1 MAGPSQVTIKIAAKL
16 EKDFGSAISAAQK
29 AVSGLKGLGGM
40 AATGAK
46 VAAGSL
52 AAVGG
57 ALATAGVASVNTG
70 REFEAAMSSA
80 AATANAT
87 EAEYKKLEAAAMEM
101 GRTTSKTATE
111 SANAL
116 EYMSLAGWDVDTS
129 ISALPSV
136 LKMSE
141 ASGMDLAHC
150 SDLITDSMSAAGV
163 SVDNLAGYLDIATKA
178 QNKSNQTAEHM
189 MEAFIGVG
197 GTMKGLNIP
206 IEDTAT
212 ALGVLA
218 NRGIKGSEAGNALNA
233 IMANLTTGTGAAGK
247 MMESLGISAFDSE
260 GKFIGLEATLQKV
273 NQATAGLSE
282 EQRNAALAAIGGKQ
296 HIDALNDLMS
306 GLNTTTADGVSEWE
320 ALSQQLYNADGALE
334 TMRAT
339 KLDNLNG
346 DLATLQSALEDTGIR
361 VYQNLQEPLRGAA
374 QFATEQIYTLSD
386 ALNNGGFEGM
396 ASAVGNV
403 LSNAFTKVVDFAPQ
417 FIMMAS
423 VIATSLLNGLVQNGP
438 VLAQGLSQLV
448 VQGLGAFAGFY
459 SEFWSTGAAL
469 LAQFLQGMAGE
480 IPNVIAIGSQTM
492 QSLGAGITANLPTI
506 LSAGT
511 DIIVQLIGG
520 IGVLLPQLLSMGG
533 QILGQLV
540 QGILTAIPQIA
551 AAAFTLMSD
560 FGSQLQANLPTVIQQ
575 GVQMVVDLVASIC
588 ANAGMLI
595 DGALA
600 LINGLVSGLMQGLPA
615 IISAVPSIISS
626 LANGIISNIPT
637 ILQAGVQLIVTLA
650 QGLLQAIPSL
660 LAAIPQI
667 AWSIIT
673 ALTSVNWL
681 QVGWDIFMT
690 LVDGVLSIDWLQLGM
705 DILNAI
711 KDGILSA
718 VGGLFESVGNIWNN
732 VTSFFTGKGKETGD
746 STAAAIQSTTPA
758 VQEAASGVGRSAVT
772 GMQNSLSTSLPSMTA
787 SANAAG
793 AALTSGINSGVAS
806 GAGQLDSTVAS
817 MGTSATA
824 SLNGSINQ
832 GLASVNTSAVA
843 SGTAYTDGMTAGLQ
857 SGMPGVQSAAQTGCD
872 AVVQQTTSSFE
883 RVRSAVETKMN
894 AAATAVTN
902 AIGKMRA
909 AMNFSWSLPHLKV
922 PHVNISGA
930 FSLQPPTAPNF
941 SVSWYKEGGI
951 LSGAQIFGMQ
961 GNRLLGGG
969 EAGKEAVLPLS
980 TLWQQM
986 RGMFAESAGGVRERI
1001 NALGQQ
1007 LGLAENSRRLSF
1019 SGLLDGVKGGPQ
1031 PATAGGPPMQ
1041 ITYAPQYYFQGEAP
1055 TKDDLEG
1062 AEEMS
1067 QSKFNE
1073 MMNKW
1078 MKDHSRKDF

>member
-29 AVSGLKGLGGM
+29 AVSGLKGLG
-40 AATGAK
+40 
-46 VAAGSL
+46 
-52 AAVGG
+52 
-57 ALATAGVASVNTG
+57 
-70 REFEAAMSSA
+70 
-80 AATANAT
+80 
-87 EAEYKKLEAAAMEM
+87 
-101 GRTTSKTATE
+101 
-111 SANAL
+111 
-116 EYMSLAGWDVDTS
+116 
-129 ISALPSV
+129 
-136 LKMSE
+136 
-141 ASGMDLAHC
+141 
-150 SDLITDSMSAAGV
+150 
-163 SVDNLAGYLDIATKA
+163 
-178 QNKSNQTAEHM
+178 
-189 MEAFIGVG
+189 
-197 GTMKGLNIP
+197 
-206 IEDTAT
+206 
-212 ALGVLA
+212 
-218 NRGIKGSEAGNALNA
+218 
-233 IMANLTTGTGAAGK
+233 GK

-306 GLNTTTADGVSEWE
+306 GLNTTTADGVTEWE
-320 ALSQQLYNADGALE
+320 ALSEQLYNADGALE
-334 TMRAT
+334 AMRDT
-339 KLDNLNG
+339 KLDSLNG

-361 VYQNLQEPLRGAA
+361 VYQNLQEPFRGAA
-374 QFATEQIYTLSD
+374 QFATDQVYTLSD
-386 ALNNGGFEGM
+386 ALTDGGFEGM
-396 ASAVGNV
+396 AFGS
-403 LSNAFTKVVDFAPQ
+403 
-417 FIMMAS
+417 
-423 VIATSLLNGLVQNGP
+423 
-438 VLAQGLSQLV
+438 
-448 VQGLGAFAGFY
+448 FY
-459 SEFWSTGAAL
+459 VEFWSAGAAL

-480 IPNVIAIGSQTM
+480 IPNIIEIGSQTI
-492 QSLGAGITANLPTI
+492 QNLGAGITANLPTI

-551 AAAFTLMSD
+551 TAAFTLMSD

-588 ANAGMLI
+588 ANAGMII
-595 DGALA
+595 DGAMA

-637 ILQAGVQLIVTLA
+637 IPTILQAGVQLIVTLA

-667 AWSIIT
+667 CWSIIT

-711 KDGILSA
+711 KDGIMSA
-718 VGGLFESVGNIWNN
+718 VGGLFESVGNIWDN

-746 STAAAIQSTTPA
+746 STAAIQSTTPA

-772 GMQNSLSTSLPSMTA
+772 GMQNSLNTSLPSLTA
-787 SANAAG
+787 NANAAD

-817 MGTSATA
+817 MGASATA
-824 SLNGSINQ
+824 SLNGSISQ

-883 RVRSAVETKMN
+883 RVRSAVEAKMN

-902 AIGKMRA
+902 AVGKMRA

-961 GNRLLGGG
+961 GSHLLGGG
-969 EAGKEAVLPLS
+969 EDGKEAVLPLS

-986 RGMFAESAGGVRERI
+986 RGMFAESVGGVRERI
-1001 NALGQQ
+1001 NTLGQQ

-1019 SGLLDGVKGGPQ
+1019 ADLLDSVKGGPQ

-1041 ITYAPQYYFQGEAP
+1041 INYSPQYYFQGEAP
-1055 TKDDLEG
+1055 TKEDLEG

-1073 MMNKW
+1073 MMSKW
-1078 MKDHSRKDF
+1078 MKDHSRKDLH

>member
-29 AVSGLKGLGGM
+29 AVSGLKGLG
-40 AATGAK
+40 
-46 VAAGSL
+46 
-52 AAVGG
+52 
-57 ALATAGVASVNTG
+57 
-70 REFEAAMSSA
+70 
-80 AATANAT
+80 
-87 EAEYKKLEAAAMEM
+87 
-101 GRTTSKTATE
+101 
-111 SANAL
+111 
-116 EYMSLAGWDVDTS
+116 
-129 ISALPSV
+129 
-136 LKMSE
+136 
-141 ASGMDLAHC
+141 
-150 SDLITDSMSAAGV
+150 
-163 SVDNLAGYLDIATKA
+163 
-178 QNKSNQTAEHM
+178 
-189 MEAFIGVG
+189 
-197 GTMKGLNIP
+197 
-206 IEDTAT
+206 
-212 ALGVLA
+212 
-218 NRGIKGSEAGNALNA
+218 
-233 IMANLTTGTGAAGK
+233 GK

-306 GLNTTTADGVSEWE
+306 GLNTTTADGVTEWE
-320 ALSQQLYNADGALE
+320 ALSEQLYNADGALE
-334 TMRAT
+334 AMRDT

-361 VYQNLQEPLRGAA
+361 VYQNLQEPFRGAA
-374 QFATEQIYTLSD
+374 QFATDQVYTLSD
-386 ALNNGGFEGM
+386 ALTDGGFEGM
-396 ASAVGNV
+396 ASG
-403 LSNAFTKVVDFAPQ
+403 S
-417 FIMMAS
+417 
-423 VIATSLLNGLVQNGP
+423 
-438 VLAQGLSQLV
+438 
-448 VQGLGAFAGFY
+448 FY
-459 SEFWSTGAAL
+459 AEFWSAGAAL
-469 LAQFLQGMAGE
+469 LAQFLQGIAGE
-480 IPNVIAIGSQTM
+480 IPNIIEIGSQTI
-492 QSLGAGITANLPTI
+492 QSLGVGITANLPAI

-551 AAAFTLMSD
+551 TAAFTLMSD

-588 ANAGMLI
+588 ANAGMII
-595 DGALA
+595 DGAMA

-667 AWSIIT
+667 CWSIIT

-758 VQEAASGVGRSAVT
+758 VQEAASGVVRSAVT
-772 GMQNSLSTSLPSMTA
+772 GMQNSLNTSLPSLTA
-787 SANAAG
+787 NANAAG

-817 MGTSATA
+817 MGASATA
-824 SLNGSINQ
+824 SLNGSISQ

-883 RVRSAVETKMN
+883 RVRSAVEAKMN

-902 AIGKMRA
+902 AVGKMRA

-951 LSGAQIFGMQ
+951 LSGAQIFGAQ
-961 GNRLLGGG
+961 GGRLLGGG

-986 RGMFAESAGGVRERI
+986 RGMFAESVGGVRERI
-1001 NALGQQ
+1001 NTLGQQ
-1007 LGLAENSRRLSF
+1007 LGLAESSRRLSF
-1019 SGLLDGVKGGPQ
+1019 ADLLDGVKGGPQ

-1041 ITYAPQYYFQGEAP
+1041 INYSPQYYFQGEAP
-1055 TKDDLEG
+1055 TKEDLEG

-1073 MMNKW
+1073 MMSKW
-1078 MKDHSRKDF
+1078 MKDHSRKDLH

>member
-1 MAGPSQVTIKIAAKL
+1 MAGPSQVTIKIAAQL
-16 EKDFGSAISAAQK
+16 EKSFGPAISAAQK

-40 AATGAK
+40 AAGSMK
-46 VAAGSL
+46 IAAGSL

-80 AATANAT
+80 AATASAT

-141 ASGMDLAHC
+141 ASGMELAHC
-150 SDLITDSMSAAGV
+150 SDMITDSMSAAGV
-163 SVDNLAGYLDIATKA
+163 SVDNLAGYLDIAAKA
-178 QNKSNQTAEHM
+178 QNKSNQSAEQM

-218 NRGIKGSEAGNALNA
+218 NRGLKGSEAGNALNA

-296 HIDALNDLMS
+296 HIDALNDLMA
-306 GLNTTTADGVSEWE
+306 GLNTTTADGATEWE
-320 ALSQQLYNADGALE
+320 ALSEQLYSAGGALDA
-334 TMRAT
+334 MRNT

-374 QFATEQIYTLSD
+374 QFATDQIYTLSD
-386 ALNNGGFEGM
+386 ALTNGGFEGM

-403 LSNAFTKVVDFAPQ
+403 LSNVLAKVVDFAPQ
-417 FIMMAS
+417 FVMMAS

-448 VQGLGAFAGFY
+448 VQGLGAFGSFY
-459 SEFWSTGAAL
+459 AEFWSAGAAL

-480 IPNVIAIGSQTM
+480 IPNIIAIGSQTI
-492 QSLGAGITANLPTI
+492 QSLGAGITAN

-540 QGILTAIPQIA
+540 QGLLNAIPQIA
-551 AAAFTLMSD
+551 TAAFTLMSD

-615 IISAVPSIISS
+615 IISAVPSIIS
-626 LANGIISNIPT
+626 NIPT

-667 AWSIIT
+667 CWSIIT

-711 KDGILSA
+711 KDGIMSA

-758 VQEAASGVGRSAVT
+758 VQEAASGVGRSAVSE
-772 GMQNSLSTSLPSMTA
+772 MQNSLNTSLPSLTA
-787 SANAAG
+787 NANAAG

-817 MGTSATA
+817 MGASATA
-824 SLNGSINQ
+824 SLNGSISQ

-961 GNRLLGGG
+961 GSHLLGGG
-969 EAGKEAVLPLS
+969 EDGKEAVLPLS

-986 RGMFAESAGGVRERI
+986 RGMFAESVGGVRERI
-1001 NALGQQ
+1001 NTLGQQ

-1019 SGLLDGVKGGPQ
+1019 ADLLDGIKGGPQ

-1041 ITYAPQYYFQGEAP
+1041 INYSPQYYFQGEAP
-1055 TKDDLEG
+1055 TKEDLEG

-1073 MMNKW
+1073 MMSKW

>member
-1 MAGPSQVTIKIAAKL
+1 MAGPSQITIKIAAKL

-29 AVSGLKGLGGM
+29 SVSSLKGLGGVAVGSM
-40 AATGAK
+40 K
-46 VAAGSL
+46 MAAGSL

-70 REFEAAMSSA
+70 RDFEAAMSSA
-80 AATANAT
+80 AATASAT

-129 ISALPSV
+129 IAALPSV

-163 SVDNLAGYLDIATKA
+163 SVGNLAGYLDVATKA
-178 QNKSNQTAEHM
+178 QNKSNQTAEQM

-218 NRGIKGSEAGNALNA
+218 NRGIKGSEAGTSLNA

-260 GKFIGLEATLQKV
+260 GKFIGLEATLQRV

-296 HIDALNDLMS
+296 HIDALNDLLA
-306 GLNTTTADGVSEWE
+306 GLNTTTADGAAEWE
-320 ALSQQLYNADGALE
+320 SLSEQLNNAGGALE
-334 TMRAT
+334 AMRAT

-361 VYQNLQEPLRGAA
+361 IYQNLQEPLRGAA

-396 ASAVGNV
+396 ASAVGTV
-403 LSNAFTKVVDFAPQ
+403 LSNAFTKIVDFAPQ

-423 VIATSLLNGLVQNGP
+423 VIATSLLNGLVENGP
-438 VLAQGLSQLV
+438 LLAQGLSQLV

-459 SEFWSTGAAL
+459 SEFWSAGAAL

-480 IPNVIAIGSQTM
+480 IPNILAIGSQTI
-492 QSLGAGITANLPTI
+492 QSLGAGITANLPAI

-540 QGILTAIPQIA
+540 QGLLAAIPQIA
-551 AAAFTLMSD
+551 TAAFTLMSD
-560 FGSQLQANLPTVIQQ
+560 FGSQLQANLPTVMQQ

-588 ANAGMLI
+588 ANAGLII
-595 DGALA
+595 DGAVA
-600 LINGLVSGLMQGLPA
+600 LINGLASGLMQGLPA
-615 IISAVPSIISS
+615 IISAVPAIISS
-626 LANGIISNIPT
+626 LVSGIISHIPT

-667 AWSIIT
+667 VWSIIT

-681 QVGWDIFMT
+681 QVGWDIFMA
-690 LVDGVLSIDWLQLGM
+690 LVDGILSIDWLQLGM

-718 VGGLFESVGNIWNN
+718 VSGLFEAAGNIWDGI
-732 VTSFFTGKGKETGD
+732 VDFFSGKGKETGD

-758 VQEAASGVGRSAVT
+758 VQEAASGVGRSAVS
-772 GMQNSLSTSLPSMTA
+772 GMQNSLNTSLPSLTA
-787 SANAAG
+787 NANAAG
-793 AALTSGINSGVAS
+793 AALTSGINSGVMS

-817 MGTSATA
+817 MGASATA
-824 SLNGSINQ
+824 SLNGSISQ

-843 SGTAYTDGMTAGLQ
+843 SGTAYTDGMAAGLQ

-883 RVRSAVETKMN
+883 QVRSAVETKMN

-902 AIGKMRA
+902 AVGKMRA

-969 EAGKEAVLPLS
+969 EDGKEAVLPLS
-980 TLWQQM
+980 TLWRQM
-986 RGMFAESAGGVRERI
+986 RGMFAESADGVRERI
-1001 NALGQQ
+1001 HALGQQ

-1019 SGLLDGVKGGPQ
+1019 ADLLDGVKGGPQ

-1062 AEEMS
+1062 AEEMF

-1073 MMNKW
+1073 MMGKW